1 MKLKIYVTRIVP
13 QEGID
18 IIKDKYDVDVWDSED
33 VIPYEALREKVVGI
47 TALFCTI
54 SDNIDAGILDAA
66 GPSLKVVATMSVGQ
80 HHIDLEECKRRG
92 IQVTNTPDVASD
104 SAAEL
109 TVALLLLTTRRLLE
123 GFEAVKNG
131 EWGKW
136 KPMWILGTESL
147 NRTLGIMGMGRVG
160 FGVARRLKPFGVSRI
175 IYYDVTQAAFADDVG
190 AELVSFEE
198 LLKESDLLCVC
209 CALTPQTRHI
219 FDKSAFSKMKS
230 SAVLINTS
238 RAALLQQSDLY
249 DALKEG
255 QISAAG
261 LDVTDPEPLPIN
273 HPLLSLPNCVILP
286 HLGTNTT
293 DARSNMSINTAMNI
307 RAVLE
312 PLE

>member
-18 IIKDKYDVDVWDSED
+18 ILKDKYDVEVWDSED

-54 SDNIDAGILDAA
+54 SDEIDAGILDAA

-175 IYYDVTQAAFADDVG
+175 IYHDVTQAAFADDVG
-190 AELVSFEE
+190 AELVSFED

-209 CALTPQTRHI
+209 CALTAQTRHI

-312 PLE
+312 PLQ